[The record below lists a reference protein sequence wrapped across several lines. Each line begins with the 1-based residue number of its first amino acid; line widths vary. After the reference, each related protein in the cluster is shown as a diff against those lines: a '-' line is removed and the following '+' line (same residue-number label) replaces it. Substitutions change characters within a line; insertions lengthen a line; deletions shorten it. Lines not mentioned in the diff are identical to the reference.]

1 MELLCLQFANL
12 VVRLSTLPIEQND
25 TISVW
30 GRHLWLSLDGDCDK
44 CQSESRNSTSAL
56 AQRIEL

>member
-44 CQSESRNSTSAL
+44 C
-56 AQRIEL
+56 